1 MHLGNLT
8 VVLTFR
14 LNCLFFIHE
23 THLATLKEHLL
34 NSYYMQNT
42 GLDTE
47 GLLVNQAVT
56 EGHVGDFQEIICTT
70 GELREVS

>member
-1 MHLGNLT
+1 
-8 VVLTFR
+8 
-14 LNCLFFIHE
+14 
-23 THLATLKEHLL
+23 
-34 NSYYMQNT
+34 MQNT

-70 GELREVS
+70 GELREVSWKRHLTEALKDV